1 MTDDLYRIERDSMG
15 EVRVPR
21 DALYAAQTQRAVDN
35 FPISGLR
42 MPRGWIRALGLIKAA
57 SARANHALGLL
68 AEDKMKAIV
77 QASEE
82 VAAGDHDRHFPLDVF
97 QTGSGTSSNMNGN
110 EVIANRGTAL
120 LGAKVHPND
129 DVNMSQSSNDVVPTS
144 IHVGA
149 ALLAHEQLL
158 PALRHLAETLREKAE
173 ANDHV
178 VKTGR
183 THLMDA
189 MPVRLSQELGAWAA
203 QIDAG
208 VARVEA
214 SLPRIHELALG
225 GTAVGTGINAHP
237 DFGAEAAKFLS
248 EATMV
253 PFVTAPNKFQHIAAQ
268 DAAVELS
275 GQLKAVAVSLMKIAN
290 DLRWMNSGPITGLGE
305 ISLEAL
311 QPGSSIMPGKI
322 NPVVPEAVC
331 MVAAQVIGNDATI
344 TIGGQSGNFQLNVML
359 PVIAY
364 NLLQSLELVANASE
378 CLCDTVASFVVNQD
392 HIDALTGK
400 NPILVTALNREIG
413 YDLGAKIAKRAYA
426 ERRSV
431 VDVAL
436 EMTDLTREQLAE
448 ILDPRKQTEGGILE

>member
-15 EVRVPR
+15 EVRVPK

-68 AEDKMKAIV
+68 SAEKMGAIV
-77 QASEE
+77 QAAEE

-110 EVIANRGTAL
+110 EVISNRGTAL

-129 DVNMSQSSNDVVPTS
+129 DVNMSQSSNDVVPTT

-158 PALRHLAETLREKAE
+158 PALRHLSATLQEKAA

-214 SLPRIHELALG
+214 SLPRVHELALG
-225 GTAVGTGINAHP
+225 GTAVG
-237 DFGAEAAKFLS
+237 
-248 EATMV
+248 
-253 PFVTAPNKFQHIAAQ
+253 
-268 DAAVELS
+268 
-275 GQLKAVAVSLMKIAN
+275 
-290 DLRWMNSGPITGLGE
+290 
-305 ISLEAL
+305 
-311 QPGSSIMPGKI
+311 
-322 NPVVPEAVC
+322 
-331 MVAAQVIGNDATI
+331 
-344 TIGGQSGNFQLNVML
+344 
-359 PVIAY
+359 
-364 NLLQSLELVANASE
+364 
-378 CLCDTVASFVVNQD
+378 
-392 HIDALTGK
+392 
-400 NPILVTALNREIG
+400 
-413 YDLGAKIAKRAYA
+413 
-426 ERRSV
+426 
-431 VDVAL
+431 
-436 EMTDLTREQLAE
+436 
-448 ILDPRKQTEGGILE
+448 